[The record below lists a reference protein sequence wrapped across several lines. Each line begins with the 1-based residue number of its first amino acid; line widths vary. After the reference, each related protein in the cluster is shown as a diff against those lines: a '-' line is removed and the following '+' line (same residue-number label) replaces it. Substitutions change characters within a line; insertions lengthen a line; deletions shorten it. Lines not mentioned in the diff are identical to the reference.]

1 MMSSQADPRPLSS
14 ERSSPALEQ
23 EGEADTSK
31 WLIGFHEDGK
41 NLARAKTD
49 SNLQAQQMVSEANDL
64 FGQTVASMKML
75 QHLRASLSSFPL
87 PSRPP
92 ATKIPRNRLALSS
105 PTTSDDRQLS
115 LRTKACIFSSKESP
129 KRETRLTRSRPA
141 TSLSFASLATRPE
154 ELEGRT
160 RPASAMEQEER
171 RLPDKLLNV
180 VGYLPPREDQDMPPE
195 QVPARKQVRAST
207 GNASAA
213 AASINFP
220 SFPRGSVL
228 KHMAM
233 TSSWV
238 EASRLKITPGSIVR
252 HKPLE
257 DRSRSPPALINSLHT
272 TSLAA
277 KRLDFNKYLR
287 VASG

>member
-1 MMSSQADPRPLSS
+1 MGQRQGRMDGAGAEARG
-14 ERSSPALEQ
+14 EKE
-23 EGEADTSK
+23 EGD
-31 WLIGFHEDGK
+31 
-41 NLARAKTD
+41 
-49 SNLQAQQMVSEANDL
+49 ND
-64 FGQTVASMKML
+64 VYS
-75 QHLRASLSSFPL
+75 
-87 PSRPP
+87 
-92 ATKIPRNRLALSS
+92 
-105 PTTSDDRQLS
+105 
-115 LRTKACIFSSKESP
+115 IFSSKESP

-195 QVPARKQVRAST
+195 QVKMPRPPLPSSPIPSSPPLPPLPSPPLDTFPSFPSLPSIKQNGERMEQVPARKQVRAST

-238 EASRLKITPGSIVR
+238 E
-252 HKPLE
+252 
-257 DRSRSPPALINSLHT
+257 
-272 TSLAA
+272 
-277 KRLDFNKYLR
+277 
-287 VASG
+287 